1 MKDFKRILF
10 VFLVGMLSF
19 LGICT
24 NVMADAPKTFKTKDP
39 VELTDYIVGAP
50 RVHYKALESGVL
62 VYCQNEPLVYQ
73 GGYTMKVNSQVDDGF
88 IYILENK
95 PNTGDEYK
103 DYYAMQIAIWWYE
116 DILNNNN
123 VNISYDVKVNI
134 LQKVNTDKLVR
145 IIYNLV
151 MGAKNYTQNKEFSVE
166 IDNNNTKFN
175 IDGKYYVSEDIT
187 VKFVG
192 DSADIIVKD
201 APVGVQIINKNVKD
215 NTVTFN
221 VKVPVSSLEKGKT
234 TSFKVIAQSNGVIK
248 KVYNYFFNNE
258 FQKVIYGEVFKENKK
273 VEVEKTLS
281 ITVEPEKEYEVNIS
295 KTDITG
301 QKEIA
306 GAKLNVKGDHN
317 TDITWISTTESHKIT
332 LKPGVYTLTEII
344 APKGYIL
351 SKESITF
358 KLDENGKLYEKNSN
372 GEYELVTKIN
382 MVNEAIPEPTPEVK
396 EYEVNI
402 SKTDITGGVEIAGAT
417 LNVKGD
423 NNTDITW
430 VSTTE
435 SHKITLKPGVYTL
448 TETIAPKGYI
458 LSKESIEFKL
468 DENGSLYEKNSNGEY
483 EKVTKINMI
492 NEVRPSINIS
502 KLNSKTN
509 EYVSGATLN
518 IMNIKGESVATFV
531 TTNESYYVSLEEG
544 EYVLNETVAPSG
556 FILNKNGIY
565 FKVDADGN
573 LFIKNANGEYE
584 KANGIILYNEPA
596 AVVIPDV
603 PKTGLS
609 STLTYVIGT
618 IILASGAIVLFRNE
632 KKC

>member
-301 QKEIA
+301 
-306 GAKLNVKGDHN
+306 
-317 TDITWISTTESHKIT
+317 
-332 LKPGVYTLTEII
+332 
-344 APKGYIL
+344 
-351 SKESITF
+351 
-358 KLDENGKLYEKNSN
+358 
-372 GEYELVTKIN
+372 
-382 MVNEAIPEPTPEVK
+382 
-396 EYEVNI
+396 
-402 SKTDITGGVEIAGAT
+402 GVEIAGAT